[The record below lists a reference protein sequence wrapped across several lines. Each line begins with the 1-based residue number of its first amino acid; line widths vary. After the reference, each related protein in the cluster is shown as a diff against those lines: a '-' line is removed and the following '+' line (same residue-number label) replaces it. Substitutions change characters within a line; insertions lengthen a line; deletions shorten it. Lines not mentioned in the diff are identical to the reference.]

1 MTDEITINING
12 VFYTKDEIKA
22 SDELKKHLLKKLKY
36 EQQKIKRRE
45 YSNKRYHENP
55 EKYKKLSTEYMR
67 RRYNNDPEFK
77 AKKLAQIKARH
88 DALYLQEFRNK
99 VGRPSKYNLDEELN
113 LNAC

>member
-1 MTDEITINING
+1 
-12 VFYTKDEIKA
+12 
-22 SDELKKHLLKKLKY
+22 
-36 EQQKIKRRE
+36 
-45 YSNKRYHENP
+45 
-55 EKYKKLSTEYMR
+55 MR

-88 DALYLQEFRNK
+88 DALYLPELRNK

>member
-22 SDELKKHLLKKLKY
+22 SDELKKQLLKKLKY
-36 EQQKIKRRE
+36 EQQKIKQRE

-88 DALYLQEFRNK
+88 DALYLPELRNP

-113 LNAC
+113 LHTC